1 VILTKIINDYVV
13 NNRQMCKAFKIDKAH
28 LKLKSLDL
36 DSFDRTIRVSN
47 EDNNRQFFNVLKTNL
62 VCVSILKERK
72 DIYDRNVF
80 NEARKIEYIV

>member
-1 VILTKIINDYVV
+1 
-13 NNRQMCKAFKIDKAH
+13 MCKAFKINKAH
-28 LKLKSLDL
+28 FELKSLDL

-72 DIYDRNVF
+72 DIYYRNVF